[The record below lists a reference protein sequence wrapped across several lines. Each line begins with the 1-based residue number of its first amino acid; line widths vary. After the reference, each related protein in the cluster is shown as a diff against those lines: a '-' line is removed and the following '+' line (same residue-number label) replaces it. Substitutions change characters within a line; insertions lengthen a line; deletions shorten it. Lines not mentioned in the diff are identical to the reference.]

1 MKKESRPIS
10 YESGASKAQ
19 LGYFL
24 ARRDR
29 GKEKVWERCLPGQMW
44 SKDAS
49 LRDDQRYE
57 VFKTAKREAQE

>member
-10 YESGASKAQ
+10 YESGASKHNSII
-19 LGYFL
+19 FL

-29 GKEKVWERCLPGQMW
+29 GKEKAWERCLPGQMW

-57 VFKTAKREAQE
+57 VFKTAKRETQE